1 MTKENRK
8 IAVLGV
14 GVMGGAILNGI
25 LTKKFC
31 SGSEVT
37 VYDLI
42 PEKVRPF
49 VDTFGVKA
57 AASAKAAVQ
66 GAEVVVLAVKPQYIN
81 ALMEEI
87 AEELDVETLVI
98 SIAAGVSL
106 SRLQEYLNTGNL
118 IRVMPNTPA
127 RIGSGVS
134 GWIADRSVSEEDKA
148 YVRSFLA
155 QVGIEVE
162 VRNEDQIDQIGAIDR
177 KRHV

>member
-118 IRVMPNTPA
+118 IRVMPN
-127 RIGSGVS
+127 
-134 GWIADRSVSEEDKA
+134 K
-148 YVRSFLA
+148 
-155 QVGIEVE
+155 
-162 VRNEDQIDQIGAIDR
+162 
-177 KRHV
+177 

>member
-1 MTKENRK
+1 
-8 IAVLGV
+8 
-14 GVMGGAILNGI
+14 
-25 LTKKFC
+25 
-31 SGSEVT
+31 
-37 VYDLI
+37 
-42 PEKVRPF
+42 
-49 VDTFGVKA
+49 
-57 AASAKAAVQ
+57 
-66 GAEVVVLAVKPQYIN
+66 
-81 ALMEEI
+81 MEEI

-127 RIGSGVS
+127 QIGSGVS

-162 VRNEDQIDQIGAIDR
+162 VRNEDQIDQIGQISVPRLRPCSFSSRVLFRSFWFCRRSLSSSSHPTNELVLDT
-177 KRHV
+177 HLG